1 MRRWIEPNWKYT
13 KAIESNRSVALLLYH
28 SSMRCNGLFIPLVVA
43 DLQQLGLLSRRK
55 QIQPTARCCN
65 GESASWTIRAATG
78 PRASMCGP
86 LETASVRSHGAVR
99 DGAPC
104 EDLSGLGASHTLVK
118 KGEGAV
124 SGYS

>member
-13 KAIESNRSVALLLYH
+13 KAIESNRSVDLLLYH

-65 GESASWTIRAATG
+65 GESASWTIRAATYKLYFLIQEFG
-78 PRASMCGP
+78 KMLNRTSPDWAISLVCAPPPSFSLRASAD
-86 LETASVRSHGAVR
+86 EA
-99 DGAPC
+99 
-104 EDLSGLGASHTLVK
+104 
-118 KGEGAV
+118 
-124 SGYS
+124 